1 MNDLV
6 VVDASLALKWV
17 LNEPD
22 SDRALALLNEWNSNG
37 VVLLAPSLL
46 AFEVTNALYKNY
58 RRNKLTFDQ
67 VKRTYEEVLAL
78 GIVLEFS
85 ETPDLGKRAVELANQ
100 YTLSAAYDAHYL
112 AMAEREGCELWT
124 ADMRFWNSIKNKTNR
139 VRMIG
144 DYMPLADTISE

>member
-22 SDRALALLNEWNSNG
+22 SDRALALLNEWNVHG

-46 AFEVTNALYKNY
+46 SFEVSNALYKNF

-67 VKRTYEEVLAL
+67 ATRTIDEVLSL

-85 ETPDLGKRAVELANQ
+85 ETSALGKRALELANQ
-100 YTLSAAYDAHYL
+100 YSLPAAYDAHYL
-112 AMAEREGCELWT
+112 AMAEREDCELWT
-124 ADMRFWNSIKNKTNR
+124 ADMRFWNSVKHKISR
-139 VRMIG
+139 VRTIG
-144 DYMPLADTISE
+144 DNRPPANNTTE